1 MSSTRSIFVNLVVS
15 DLPRARAFF
24 EALGMHFNPQ
34 FSSDEAACL
43 VISEHAYFMLHT
55 PPSMQRFSSL
65 PPVDPH
71 AWMSGIYAFSAADRG
86 EVDRIADTAL
96 RSGGSACNPPM
107 DHGFMY
113 LRSFCDPDGHPWEV
127 FWMDPAHVQG

>member
-55 PPSMQRFSSL
+55 PPSMKRFTPL
-65 PPVDPH
+65 PPADPRSH
-71 AWMSGIYAFSAADRG
+71 VTGIYAFSVPDRE
-86 EVDRIADTAL
+86 EVDHIADAAEAA
-96 RSGGSACNPPM
+96 GAGPFNPPT

-113 LRSFCDPDGHPWEV
+113 LRSFRDPDGHPWEV
-127 FWMDPAHVQG
+127 FWMNPAHLQS